1 MTTPKHIQEVYKKS
15 VCLHTLAEI
24 DNELDRLGKEIHE
37 KMSEENP
44 VLLCIMIGG
53 LVLTGNLLHKLDFP
67 LELDYIHATRYQG
80 KNNNP
85 GELHWKA
92 EPGVSLKDR
101 TILILDDILDQGL
114 TLQAVTDYC
123 YAKGAK
129 KVLTVVLLDKVECRV
144 AGGLKK
150 ADFTG
155 LEIPNH
161 WVFGYGLD
169 YEEYLRNAPGIFMVP

>member
-1 MTTPKHIQEVYKKS
+1 MSIPKHIQEIYKKA
-15 VCLHTLAEI
+15 VCLHTREELE
-24 DNELDRLGKEIHE
+24 NELDRLATEIHE
-37 KMSEENP
+37 KISEENP

-53 LVLTGNLLHKLDFP
+53 LVVTGNLLHRLDFP

-80 KNNNP
+80 KNGMP

-92 EPGVSLKDR
+92 EPATHLKDR
-101 TILILDDILDQGL
+101 TVLILDDVLDQGL

-129 KVLTVVLLDKVECRV
+129 KVLTVVLLDKTECRIE
-144 AGGLKK
+144 GGLKK

>member
-1 MTTPKHIQEVYKKS
+1 MTIPKHIQEVYKKS
-15 VCLHTLAEI
+15 VCLHTLDEI
-24 DNELDRLGKEIHE
+24 ENELDRLATEIHE
-37 KMSEENP
+37 KISEDNP

-53 LVLTGNLLHKLDFP
+53 LVVTGNLLHKLDFP
-67 LELDYIHATRYQG
+67 LELDYIHATRYRG
-80 KNNNP
+80 KTTG

-92 EPGVSLKDR
+92 EPAVNLKDR

-129 KVLTVVLLDKVECRV
+129 KVLTVVLLDKTECRV
-144 AGGLKK
+144 PGGLKK

-161 WVFGYGLD
+161 YVFGYGLD